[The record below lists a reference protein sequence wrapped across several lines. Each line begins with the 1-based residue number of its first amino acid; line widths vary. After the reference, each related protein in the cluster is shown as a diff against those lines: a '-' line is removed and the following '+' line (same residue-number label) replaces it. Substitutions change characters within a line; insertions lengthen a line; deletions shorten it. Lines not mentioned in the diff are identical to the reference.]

1 MESRKIRLVI
11 DKKEVLYGDQNLE
24 ITSDIISLLNKEVK
38 DLNLK

>member
-24 ITSDIISLLNKEVK
+24 ITGDIISLLNKDVK
-38 DLNLK
+38 ELNLK

>member
-1 MESRKIRLVI
+1 MEGRKIRLVI

-38 DLNLK
+38 ELSLK